1 MRDSQIHG
9 FAVSLSKVITHLTHV
24 DSHKGAP
31 PCRAAMPANLHKVA
45 GTQDT
50 HPASMQP
57 ADVDSSSLHLR
68 AGNHEGQQNTDDDTD
83 DDMRRGVL
91 KS

>member
-31 PCRAAMPANLHKVA
+31 PCRAAMPANLRKVA

-50 HPASMQP
+50 HPAAMQP
-57 ADVDSSSLHLR
+57 ADVDNPASICEQAITKVSKTQTTTQTTTCDAVS
-68 AGNHEGQQNTDDDTD
+68 
-83 DDMRRGVL
+83 
-91 KS
+91 